1 MRLGAGAARPLL
13 WELDVTHQR
22 MQLWQIGLDRF
33 PDDLQVYVEV
43 AVRQCVAHLVRVHQ
57 RQLRVR
63 GGKLRENSGSDS
75 NFGQENSGS
84 DSNFGQNWFQ
94 AHVHKTLAAMF

>member
-33 PDDLQVYVEV
+33 PDDLKVYVEV

-75 NFGQENSGS
+75 NFGQ
-84 DSNFGQNWFQ
+84 NWFQ